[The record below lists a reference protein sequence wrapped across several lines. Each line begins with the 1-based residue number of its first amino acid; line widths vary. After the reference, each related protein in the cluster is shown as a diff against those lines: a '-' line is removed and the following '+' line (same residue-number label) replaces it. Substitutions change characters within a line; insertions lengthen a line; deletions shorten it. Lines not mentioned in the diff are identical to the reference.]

1 MKKILLTSVITSVVI
16 LCSTA
21 LSFCQSD
28 NNAFA
33 YQSAKIEDNIA
44 GFLSLNAAS
53 EVPST
58 NVNVKALKNFT
69 KQFGA
74 NNEAKWYQTSEAFV
88 AQFTS
93 NGIETKG
100 MYDLKG
106 NWHSTLRTYSEDKMP
121 FDVRDLVKSTY
132 YDFNIMVVYEITHAD
147 NVAYI
152 LKIQDS
158 KTIKTLRVR
167 DGNVEV
173 IGDYTRG

>member
-1 MKKILLTSVITSVVI
+1 MKKIFLTSAITSVVI

-21 LSFCQSD
+21 FGFSQS
-28 NNAFA
+28 NHGYAF
-33 YQSAKIEDNIA
+33 QSAKIEDNIA
-44 GFLSLNAAS
+44 QFLSLNAAS
-53 EVPST
+53 ELPST
-58 NVNVKALKNFT
+58 DVNVKAVKHFT

-74 NNEAKWYQTSEAFV
+74 NNQAKWYQTSEAFV
-88 AQFTS
+88 AQFIAS
-93 NGIETKG
+93 GIETKVI
-100 MYDLKG
+100 YDLKG
-106 NWHSTLRTYSEDKMP
+106 NWHSMLRTYSEDKMP

-132 YDFNIMVVYEITHAD
+132 YDFSIMVVYEITHAD

>member
-1 MKKILLTSVITSVVI
+1 MKKIFLTSVITSVVI

-21 LSFCQSD
+21 FTFSQSES
-28 NNAFA
+28 NLFA

-44 GFLSLNAAS
+44 EFLSVNAAS

-58 NVNVKALKNFT
+58 TVNMKAVKHFT

-88 AQFTS
+88 AQFISKGT
-93 NGIETKG
+93 ETKV

-106 NWHSTLRTYSEDKMP
+106 NWHSTLRTYNEDKMP

-132 YDFNIMVVYEITHAD
+132 YDFNIMVVYEITHTD
-147 NVAYI
+147 NVTYI

-167 DGNVEV
+167 DGNMEV

>member
-1 MKKILLTSVITSVVI
+1 MKKIFLTSAITSVVI

-21 LSFCQSD
+21 FGFSQSNHD
-28 NNAFA
+28 YAF
-33 YQSAKIEDNIA
+33 QSAKIEDNIA
-44 GFLSLNAAS
+44 QFLSLNAAS
-53 EVPST
+53 ELPST
-58 NVNVKALKNFT
+58 DVNVKAVKHFT

-74 NNEAKWYQTSEAFV
+74 NNQAKWYQTSEAFV
-88 AQFTS
+88 AQFIS
-93 NGIETKG
+93 NGIETKVV
-100 MYDLKG
+100 YDLKG
-106 NWHSTLRTYSEDKMP
+106 NWHSMLRTYSEDKMP

-132 YDFNIMVVYEITHAD
+132 YDFSIMVVYEITHAD

-173 IGDYTRG
+173 ISDYTRG